1 MLSQNISLICY
12 KAVIYKT
19 FQARDKQLL
28 TPLHL
33 ACSYEKTDVA
43 KILLEAG
50 AIIRCTGEKLQ
61 TPLHKVNFD

>member
-1 MLSQNISLICY
+1 M
-12 KAVIYKT
+12 IYENS
-19 FQARDKQLL
+19 FFLQARDKQLL

-50 AIIRCTGEKLQ
+50 AVIRCTSEKLQ
-61 TPLHKVNFD
+61 TPLHKVLEI